1 MTVTKENIK
10 KYAIPAVALT
20 SLTVGSIF
28 LFSGKT
34 GKKIIKEAQKF
45 VGIKEIHP
53 NKGWTNSFF
62 QSLMLKIGW
71 KQGWDYCVLFTKL
84 ILLKTLKGKKKD
96 AVLKL
101 VNASSQT
108 TWANL
113 VKNQKSGL
121 YKLSKKPKVGAIA
134 FYKHMNA
141 NWRGHADIVLDYDD
155 DKYTVITANGSIG
168 VEIKDRKYLYNS
180 NKMRLLGF
188 VIF

>member
-20 SLTVGSIF
+20 SLTIGSIF
-28 LFSGKT
+28 LFSDKT
-34 GKKIIKEAQKF
+34 GKKIVEEAKKF
-45 VGIKEIHP
+45 VGIKEIQP
-53 NKGWTNSFF
+53 NKGWSNSYF
-62 QSLMLKIGW
+62 QALMVKIGW
-71 KQGWDYCVLFTKL
+71 KQGYDYCVLFTKL

-96 AVLKL
+96 AVQKL
-101 VNASSQT
+101 FNASTQT

-141 NWRGHADIVLDYDD
+141 DWRGHADIVLNYDD
-155 DKYTVITANGSIG
+155 NKYTVVSANGSVG
-168 VEIKDRKYLYNS
+168 VEIKNRKYLYNS